1 MLKKL
6 KVDLYGVGL
15 FLSKMMLREETITE
29 FLFAVYS
36 KLRKQIFKT
45 YMSHK
50 LSWFLLVSH
59 KWTNQERGRYKSL
72 NG

>member
-29 FLFAVYS
+29 FIFAVYS
-36 KLRKQIFKT
+36 KQLKQIFKT

-50 LSWFLLVSH
+50 LS
-59 KWTNQERGRYKSL
+59 
-72 NG
+72 

>member
-50 LSWFLLVSH
+50 FCWFYINGQI
-59 KWTNQERGRYKSL
+59 KKEADTNH
-72 NG
+72 